1 MEHLYNKYRFSD
13 DKSLLELDMIQAFLA
28 KSYWANQRTRETIEK
43 SIQNS
48 TCYGIY
54 YEDRQVGFARVITD
68 WATVYYLADVYIDEE
83 HRGHGLGKEL
93 VGWIVQQYEGLSGLL
108 GTLDAHGLYEQFG
121 FKRNAERFMV
131 RRPGS

>member
-1 MEHLYNKYRFSD
+1 MEHLYNHYRFSD
-13 DKSLLELDMIQAFLA
+13 DKSQLDLDAIQTFLA
-28 KSYWANQRTRETIEK
+28 KSYWANHRTRETIEK
-43 SIQNS
+43 SIRNS

-54 YEDRQVGFARVITD
+54 CEGKQIGFARVITD

-93 VGWIVQQYEGLSGLL
+93 VGWIVKQYEGLSGLL

-121 FKRNAERFMV
+121 FRRNAERFMV
-131 RRPGS
+131 RRP